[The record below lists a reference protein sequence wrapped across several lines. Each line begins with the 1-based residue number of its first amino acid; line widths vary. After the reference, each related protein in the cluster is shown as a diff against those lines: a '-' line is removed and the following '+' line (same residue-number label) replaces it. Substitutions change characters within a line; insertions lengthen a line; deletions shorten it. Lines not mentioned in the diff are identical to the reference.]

1 MRPRGPRP
9 QPTVRTTL
17 AGLRRSVTRPREPG
31 AADSVRPRLQHEPSP
46 PEVEP
51 SGAERS
57 RALILT
63 SLGSPPPPVR
73 KCPSAVG
80 QTNRASATV
89 RKQFPKRG
97 AVEPLREQKRKWPK
111 GRRSRPGP
119 RGCRDRGG
127 LGGRDG
133 AESGGKM
140 AASRR
145 ESLTTGQLS
154 SVPLQ
159 ALLYLRGTYFAL
171 YFLATLLMVMYKSQ
185 VFTYPHGYLVLDLAL
200 LSLMGI
206 LEAAQ
211 LYLGPSGAYLPEPG
225 SPVTSVCPSGAKGN
239 LLEAEAPLAA
249 SLVLTLGDALLTV
262 YFLLWQTLVLR
273 ADSVLSAT
281 LLALHSLE
289 AVLQVVAIAAFV
301 S

>member
-1 MRPRGPRP
+1 
-9 QPTVRTTL
+9 
-17 AGLRRSVTRPREPG
+17 
-31 AADSVRPRLQHEPSP
+31 
-46 PEVEP
+46 
-51 SGAERS
+51 
-57 RALILT
+57 
-63 SLGSPPPPVR
+63 
-73 KCPSAVG
+73 
-80 QTNRASATV
+80 
-89 RKQFPKRG
+89 
-97 AVEPLREQKRKWPK
+97 
-111 GRRSRPGP
+111 
-119 RGCRDRGG
+119 
-127 LGGRDG
+127 
-133 AESGGKM
+133 
-140 AASRR
+140 
-145 ESLTTGQLS
+145 
-154 SVPLQ
+154 
-159 ALLYLRGTYFAL
+159 
-171 YFLATLLMVMYKSQ
+171 MVMYKSQ

-211 LYLGPSGAYLPEPG
+211 LYL
-225 SPVTSVCPSGAKGN
+225 GAKGN